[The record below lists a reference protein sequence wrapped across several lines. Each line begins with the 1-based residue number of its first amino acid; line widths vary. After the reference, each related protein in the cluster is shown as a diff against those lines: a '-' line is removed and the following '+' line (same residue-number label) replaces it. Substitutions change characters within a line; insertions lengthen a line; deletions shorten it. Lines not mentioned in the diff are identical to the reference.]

1 MHKTILITGATDGIG
16 FETAKKL
23 ASLGHDLIIHGRNK
37 EKLKSAQLKLLA
49 LTKVSKVD
57 TMHADLSDLE
67 AVKDLAATILAKYKS
82 IDVLINNAGVFKTSA
97 TKNKQ
102 GLDVRFVVNSIAPYY
117 LSQLLTPVLGK
128 NGRIVNLSSAAQ
140 SPVNIDAMLGRVDL
154 DDMPAYAQ
162 SKLAI
167 RLWTHSFSLNSE
179 SPDCISVNPGSLL
192 ASKMVK
198 EGFGIEGN
206 DLSIGANIVSE
217 IALSPDM
224 AEHNGQY
231 FDNDLGH
238 FATEPLSKQQLTM
251 AVDIIDTMQHIINN
265 G

>member
-49 LTKVSKVD
+49 LMNVSKVD
-57 TMHADLSDLE
+57 TMLADLSDLE

-82 IDVLINNAGVFKTSA
+82 IDVLINNAGVFKTS
-97 TKNKQ
+97 TSKNKQ
-102 GLDVRFVVNSIAPYY
+102 GLDVRFVVNCIAPYY
-117 LSQLLTPVLGK
+117 LSQLLTPVLGRY
-128 NGRIVNLSSAAQ
+128 GRIVNLSSAAQ

-179 SPDCISVNPGSLL
+179 IPDCISVNPGSLL

-198 EGFGIEGN
+198 EGFGIAGN

-231 FDNDLGH
+231 FD
-238 FATEPLSKQQLTM
+238 
-251 AVDIIDTMQHIINN
+251 
-265 G
+265 